1 MAELLRVEKLS
12 KNFGGLAALK
22 DVSLAIAEG
31 EIVGLIGPNGAGKTT
46 LFNAITGIYPPTAGV
61 VRYGGKVI
69 ARAKRRARWLP
80 FFSVAALVCT
90 VAAFVLGERYLFT
103 PAGAGAASLAVALA
117 FTVVGV
123 AFAPKGGVRP
133 DQIAGRGLYR
143 TFQSIN
149 LFDDMTSLENVEV
162 GGHRM
167 SRVGVADAV
176 FLTPRYRRDEGR
188 VREAA
193 LAAVKFVALEG
204 KEEWKAASLPYGL
217 QRRLEIARALVSKP
231 KLLLLDEPAAGLN
244 PTEKNEL
251 LELIRE
257 IRDTGVTVFLIEH
270 DVKLVMNV
278 CDRVVVLDHGEAIA
292 AGRPEEVQNDP
303 RVIEAYLGTK
313 ASKEVH

>member
-1 MAELLRVEKLS
+1 MAELLTVENLS

-22 DVSLAIAEG
+22 DVSLAIAEV
-31 EIVGLIGPNGAGKTT
+31 EIIGLIGPNGAGKTT
-46 LFNAITGIYPPTAGV
+46 LFNAITGIYPPTAGS
-61 VRYGGKVI
+61 VRYRGKVI

-90 VAAFVLGERYLFT
+90 VAAFILGERYLFT
-103 PAGAGAASLAVALA
+103 RAGAGAASLGVALA
-117 FTVVGV
+117 FTVLGV
-123 AFAPKGGVRP
+123 VFAPKGGVRP
-133 DQIAGRGLYR
+133 DQIADRGLYR

-149 LFDDMTSLENVEV
+149 LFDEMTSLENVEV

-167 SRVGVADAV
+167 SREGVADAV

-188 VREAA
+188 VQEAA
-193 LAAVKFVALEG
+193 LAAIKFVALEG
-204 KEEWKAASLPYGL
+204 KEEWKAGALPYGL

-231 KLLLLDEPAAGLN
+231 ELLLLDEPAAGLN

-251 LELIRE
+251 LDLIRQ

-313 ASKEVH
+313 ATKGAA

>member
-1 MAELLRVEKLS
+1 VAELLKVEKLS
-12 KNFGGLAALK
+12 KYFGGLAALK

-46 LFNAITGIYPPTAGV
+46 LFNAITGIYPPTAGI
-61 VRYGGKVI
+61 VRYRGKVI
-69 ARAKRRARWLP
+69 ARAKKRARWLP
-80 FFSVAALVCT
+80 AFSVAALVCT
-90 VAAFVLGERYLFT
+90 IAVFVVGERYLFT
-103 PAGAGAASLAVALA
+103 LAGAGVSSLAVALA

-123 AFAPKGGVRP
+123 AFAPRGGVRP

-167 SRVGVADAV
+167 SRAGVADAV

-193 LAAVKFVALEG
+193 LAALGFVALRG
-204 KEEWKAASLPYGL
+204 KEGWKAASLPYGL
-217 QRRLEIARALVSKP
+217 QRRLEIARAVVSRP
-231 KLLLLDEPAAGLN
+231 ELLLLDEPAAGLN

-251 LELIRE
+251 LDLIRR
-257 IRDTGVTVFLIEH
+257 IRESGITVFLIEH
-270 DVKLVMNV
+270 DMKLVMNV

-292 AGRPEEVQNDP
+292 AGRPEEVQRDP
-303 RVIEAYLGTK
+303 RVVEAYLGTK
-313 ASKEVH
+313 ASKEAH

>member
-1 MAELLRVEKLS
+1 MAGLLTIENLS

-22 DVSLAIAEG
+22 DVSLAIGEG

-46 LFNAITGIYPPTAGV
+46 LFNVITGIYPATAGR
-61 VRYGGKVI
+61 VRYRDRVI
-69 ARAKRRARWLP
+69 ARAKKRARWLP
-80 FFSVAALVCT
+80 FFSIAALACT
-90 VAAFVLGERYLFT
+90 IAVFVLGERYLFT
-103 PAGAGAASLAVALA
+103 LGGAGAAALAVALS

-123 AFAPKGGVRP
+123 ALAPKGGVRS

-149 LFDDMTSLENVEV
+149 LFDDMTSVENVEV

-167 SRVGVADAV
+167 SGVGVADAV
-176 FLTPRYRRDEGR
+176 FLTRRYRRDER
-188 VREAA
+188 SVREAA
-193 LAAVKFVALEG
+193 LAALKFVALEG
-204 KEEWKAASLPYGL
+204 KEEWKAGALPYGL

-251 LELIRE
+251 MDLIRQ

-270 DVKLVMNV
+270 DMRLVMNV

-313 ASKEVH
+313 ASKGAA

>member
-1 MAELLRVEKLS
+1 MAELLTVENLS
-12 KNFGGLAALK
+12 KNFGGLAALR
-22 DVSLAIAEG
+22 DVSLAIGEG

-46 LFNAITGIYPPTAGV
+46 LFNVITGIYPPSAG
-61 VRYGGKVI
+61 RANYLGKVV

-80 FFSVAALVCT
+80 FFSVAALACT
-90 VAAFVLGERYLFT
+90 IAAFVLGERYLFT
-103 PAGAGAASLAVALA
+103 PGGAGAASLAVALA

-123 AFAPKGGVRP
+123 VLAPKGSVRS

-167 SRVGVADAV
+167 SHAGLADTV

-193 LAAVKFVALEG
+193 LEAMKFVALEG
-204 KEEWKAASLPYGL
+204 KEEWKAAALPYGL

-251 LELIRE
+251 LELIRQV
-257 IRDTGVTVFLIEH
+257 RDAGITVFLIEH
-270 DVKLVMNV
+270 DMKLVMNV

-292 AGRPEEVQNDP
+292 AGRPEEVQKNP

-313 ASKEVH
+313 ASKEVA

>member
-1 MAELLRVEKLS
+1 MAELLRIENLS

-22 DVSLAIAEG
+22 DVSFTIDEG

-46 LFNAITGIYPPTAGV
+46 LFNAITGIYPPSSGI
-61 VRYGGKVI
+61 VRYAGKVI
-69 ARAKRRARWLP
+69 ARAKKSARWLP
-80 FFSVAALVCT
+80 FFSVAALACT

-103 PAGAGAASLAVALA
+103 LAGAGAASLGVALA

-123 AFAPKGGVRP
+123 VFAPRGGVRP

-143 TFQSIN
+143 TFQNIN
-149 LFDDMTSLENVEV
+149 LFDEMTSLENVEV

-167 SRVGVADAV
+167 SHVGVADTV
-176 FLTPRYRRDEGR
+176 LLTPRYRRDEKR

-193 LAAVKFVALEG
+193 RRAIDFVQLEG
-204 KEEWKAASLPYGL
+204 KEDWQASSLPYGL
-217 QRRLEIARALVSKP
+217 QRRLEIARALVSDP

-251 LELIRE
+251 LDLIRQ
-257 IRDTGVTVFLIEH
+257 IRDAGVTVLLIEH
-270 DVKLVMNV
+270 DMKLVMNV

-303 RVIEAYLGTK
+303 RVVEAYLGTK
-313 ASKEVH
+313 AGKETH

>member
-1 MAELLRVEKLS
+1 VENVTKY
-12 KNFGGLAALK
+12 FGGLAALR
-22 DVSLAIAEG
+22 DVSFGLAEG

-46 LFNAITGIYPPTAGV
+46 LFNVATGIYPPTAGR
-61 VRYGGKVI
+61 VRYYGKVI
-69 ARAKRRARWLP
+69 ARARRQARWLP
-80 FFSVAALVCT
+80 AYSVGALACT
-90 VAAFVLGERYLFT
+90 VATFVLAERYLFG
-103 PAGAGAASLAVALA
+103 PGGAGAFSLAVALA

-123 AFAPKGGVRP
+123 ALAPKGGARP

-149 LFDDMTSLENVEV
+149 LFDEMTSLENVEV

-188 VREAA
+188 VRAAAREA
-193 LAAVKFVALEG
+193 LAFVALEG
-204 KEEWKAASLPYGL
+204 KEGWKAGALPYGL
-217 QRRLEIARALVSKP
+217 QRRLEIARALVSRP
-231 KLLLLDEPAAGLN
+231 RLLLLDEPAAGLN

-251 LELIRE
+251 LALLRRVRE
-257 IRDTGVTVFLIEH
+257 SGVTVLLIEH

-292 AGRPEEVQNDP
+292 AGRPQEVQNDP
-303 RVIEAYLGTK
+303 RVVEAYLGTK
-313 ASKEVH
+313 AGKEVH